1 MEPSDEA
8 LVLACRRGDAS
19 AWEALVW
26 RYQRLVYA
34 IPRRA
39 GLDQEQ
45 SADVCQRTFAVLVEK
60 IDQLEQPA
68 RIGAWLA
75 TVAKRETWRISRREQ
90 TAGTTQ
96 YLSPEGQLAE
106 EALAD
111 ALLPEEEL
119 VRLEEQH
126 TVRLA
131 LAQLEERCRRL
142 LTLLFYRSDAPPYAE
157 VAAALGVSAG
167 HIGPTRARCLQ
178 KLRHILDAVG
188 F

>member
-1 MEPSDEA
+1 MELSDEA

-19 AWEALVW
+19 AWEALVE
-26 RYQRLVYA
+26 RYHRLVYA

-39 GLDQEQ
+39 GLDREQ

-60 IDQLEQPA
+60 IDQIEQPA

-75 TVAKRETWRISRREQ
+75 TAAKRETWRISRQHAAR
-90 TAGTTQ
+90 ATQ
-96 YLSPEGQLAE
+96 YLSPESQLAE
-106 EALAD
+106 EAFAD
-111 ALLPEEEL
+111 ALLPEDEL

-126 TVRLA
+126 AVRLA
-131 LAQLEERCRRL
+131 VAQLGERCRQL

-157 VAAALGVSAG
+157 VAVALGVREGS
-167 HIGPTRARCLQ
+167 IGPTRARCLQ
-178 KLRHILDAVG
+178 KLRHILDSVG

>member
-1 MEPSDEA
+1 MELSDEA

-19 AWEALVW
+19 AWEALVV

-39 GLDQEQ
+39 GLDQDQ
-45 SADVCQRTFAVLVEK
+45 SADVCQRVFAILVEK
-60 IDQLEQPA
+60 IDQIEQPA

-75 TVAKRETWRISRREQ
+75 TAAKRETWRINQREQ
-90 TAGTTQ
+90 AAGAAKHLAGENQ
-96 YLSPEGQLAE
+96 PAE
-106 EALAD
+106 ESFAD
-111 ALLPEEEL
+111 TFLPGEEL

-131 LAQLEERCRRL
+131 VAQLDERCRQL
-142 LTLLFYRSDAPPYAE
+142 LILLFYRPDAAPYAE
-157 VAAALGVSAG
+157 VATTLGMSEG
-167 HIGPTRARCLQ
+167 SIGPTRARCLQ
-178 KLRHILDAVG
+178 KLRHILDSVG